1 MTKSERR
8 QKQQN
13 KSGHGMRVRGRSILL
28 LAEVSQRRAVKLSGS
43 EPVDPNEPGI
53 SKKERKQRQ
62 RLVREYVIN
71 I

>member
-13 KSGHGMRVRGRSILL
+13 KVRYGMRVRGRSILL
-28 LAEVSQRRAVKLSGS
+28 LAEINQHRAARLSGQ